1 MSTSPSSE
9 PTAPVPLPVTAVTC
23 TEDRAHVE
31 RTAIL
36 ELRPG
41 TQQLRLGPVSATAV
55 DRTLHAEL
63 TAGFPA
69 TVLDVRI
76 VRAWTPRG
84 PGPAEDDSPLR
95 RRVTA
100 LEKERPVLEQRR
112 DRLAARGDALG
123 RLAADLLREIGEG
136 AGFGEAERERW
147 ARELDRVDEERERR
161 PSSCARWRRGC
172 GPSPTSC
179 ARRSRLSPTRRRS
192 PPSWS
197 GMSS

>member
-1 MSTSPSSE
+1 M
-9 PTAPVPLPVTAVTC
+9 
-23 TEDRAHVE
+23 
-31 RTAIL
+31 
-36 ELRPG
+36 
-41 TQQLRLGPVSATAV
+41 RLGPVSATAV

-147 ARELDRVDEERERR
+147 ARELDRVDEERERQAEQLR
-161 PSSCARWRRGC
+161 EVETRLRTLSDELREAQQALADAETEPAELVGHVELTVEAA
-172 GPSPTSC
+172 GEG
-179 ARRSRLSPTRRRS
+179 RRSC
-192 PPSWS
+192 
-197 GMSS
+197 G